1 VKTTGGLEQSEATS
15 PSRSVQTPTVSDR
28 AAASTIEEPAEPD
41 RAKINA
47 TRSLTGDS
55 AVPPEEAS
63 RLPVLAPP
71 SSAQD
76 AQGVSDAVRLKQ
88 SFEQFLAEQRQQVPI
103 ANGSAGTSAPSSAGK
118 EGTRRFEIWQAL
130 ETTNLHEIASA
141 GSTVIG
147 EVAKGSTF
155 RLIDRSADGKWLKI
169 ETRDGSTGYY
179 WAARAREMR

>member
-1 VKTTGGLEQSEATS
+1 
-15 PSRSVQTPTVSDR
+15 VQVPTVSDR
-28 AAASTIEEPAEPD
+28 AAALVEEPAEPD
-41 RAKINA
+41 RAEINA
-47 TRSLTGDS
+47 TRRLPGDS
-55 AVPPEEAS
+55 AVPSEQAR

-71 SSAQD
+71 SSAQE
-76 AQGVSDAVRLKQ
+76 AQGVSKAVRLKQ
-88 SFEQFLAEQRQQVPI
+88 AFEQFLDERQQVPI
-103 ANGSAGTSAPSSAGK
+103 ADGLAGTSAPPSAGK
-118 EGTRRFEIWQAL
+118 EGTRRVGIWQAL